1 MTVSSQTS
9 RNEFNGNGTTDTFA
23 YTFRILDEDHIAVY
37 VDGAIKTITTHYT
50 VTGVGDSG
58 GGSVVFVTPP
68 PVGIANVVMVR
79 SVPMT
84 QETDYVEN
92 DPFHAKTHEDALDKL
107 TMIVQQQQEQIDRT
121 PAFAI
126 TSTSEDITFPE
137 PSATDV
143 IGWNA
148 AGTALENKTL
158 VSISAA
164 DLSTLQPIDA
174 TLTSLSALGTAG
186 DKIAYT
192 TGVDTWAETPL
203 TAAARTVLD
212 DTTVAAM
219 LATLGGAALA
229 ANTFTGLQVWK
240 TGANIASATTVDL
253 TTATGNLTHI
263 TGTTPTTGV
272 TMASGQWMRCIAD
285 AAWPLTYHAT
295 NLRVNGGVSYTC
307 TAGDTIDFFYDGTT
321 LFANVTKKDGTAVV
335 TGGSLMP
342 VSQTVLSGLSTT
354 GIPAALVIGTGLAVN
369 LAATATPLIMNGANG
384 FNVSGEVNQLEV
396 ISADA
401 TGIVTL
407 PASNT
412 SYIYRILGTSW
423 ASTTLAP
430 IYQASG
436 TPAVTNGQYTYNWL
450 EKKGYLGNGTT
461 APQVIAVF
469 VGEAVTSGVAVTSV
483 TTYAYQGD
491 YDSGL
496 VATLPGLST
505 SVSFNHN
512 VGTKFVTVIPY
523 LECIS
528 TDLSYAVGDR
538 VTIWAS
544 GNGTWAAPPSP
555 NWDRLTAGFQTCSAA
570 AFIMMPKTGGAQTN
584 PTATKWK
591 YGCVVTRRRM

>member
-68 PVGIANVVMVR
+68 PTGTANVVLVR

-92 DPFHAKTHEDALDKL
+92 DPFPAKPHEDALDKL

-121 PAFAI
+121 PAFAV
-126 TSTSEDITFPE
+126 TSTTGGITFPE

-148 AGTALENKTL
+148 AGTTLENKTL

-174 TLTSLSALGTAG
+174 TLTSLSTLGTVA
-186 DKIAYT
+186 DKMLYT

-203 TAAARTVLD
+203 TAAARTLLD
-212 DTTVAAM
+212 DMTVAAM

-253 TTATGNLTHI
+253 TAATGNLTHI

-285 AAWPLTYHAT
+285 AVWPLTYHAT
-295 NLRVNGGVSYTC
+295 NLRLNGGADYTC
-307 TAGDTIDFFYDGTT
+307 AAGDTIDFFYDGTT
-321 LFANVTKKDGTAVV
+321 LFANVIKKDGKSIVANSSFLSGIGIGGATPAAGGIAFPATAVGVADANTLDDYEEGTWTPSVTNATVVGTPTYVGTYTKIGRKVILVFKATSTTTVAFTANSTTV
-335 TGGSLMP
+335 TGLPFNASAQGGSG
-342 VSQTVLSGLSTT
+342 SSSNSAIT
-354 GIPAALVIGTGLAVN
+354 GSVN
-369 LAATATPLIMNGANG
+369 LIA
-384 FNVSGEVNQLEV
+384 
-396 ISADA
+396 
-401 TGIVTL
+401 
-407 PASNT
+407 
-412 SYIYRILGTSW
+412 GTVW
-423 ASTTLAP
+423 
-430 IYQASG
+430 YMG
-436 TPAVTNGQYTYNWL
+436 TV
-450 EKKGYLGNGTT
+450 
-461 APQVIAVF
+461 
-469 VGEAVTSGVAVTSV
+469 
-483 TTYAYQGD
+483 
-491 YDSGL
+491 
-496 VATLPGLST
+496 
-505 SVSFNHN
+505 
-512 VGTKFVTVIPY
+512 
-523 LECIS
+523 
-528 TDLSYAVGDR
+528 
-538 VTIWAS
+538 
-544 GNGTWAAPPSP
+544 
-555 NWDRLTAGFQTCSAA
+555 AA
-570 AFIMMPKTGGAQTN
+570 ASSIYSTIT
-584 PTATKWK
+584 
-591 YGCVVTRRRM
+591 YEV